1 MATIPRPVPDGFEAL
16 TDTISIYRPVASNHM
31 RSASLIVI
39 CSWMAALPK
48 HITKYTDQYK
58 KRFPSSTILV
68 IQSYWQD
75 VAASDE
81 KMISR
86 LALAVNTIIAHT
98 PLENNLLPQTG
109 GKDRVMLHSFSNGGA
124 TIANHLSIQLQQ
136 HRLQLEKQQPTRQLF
151 SRVILECTPSRP
163 NVSKSVKAISY
174 ALPKNFILR
183 TIGVLFLRC
192 YIFLGLLQCRVRG
205 VENMVDRI
213 RRRLNATSKAST
225 SAQSQKDGQLWNPAV
240 PRLYL
245 YSKGDEVVGWQD
257 VRDHAEEARREATF
271 ECVWE
276 EVFETAPHVSLP
288 REDFARYWGV
298 VERWMSG
305 EENTRT

>member
-1 MATIPRPVPDGFEAL
+1 
-16 TDTISIYRPVASNHM
+16 
-31 RSASLIVI
+31 
-39 CSWMAALPK
+39 
-48 HITKYTDQYK
+48 
-58 KRFPSSTILV
+58 
-68 IQSYWQD
+68 
-75 VAASDE
+75 
-81 KMISR
+81 
-86 LALAVNTIIAHT
+86 
-98 PLENNLLPQTG
+98 
-109 GKDRVMLHSFSNGGA
+109 MLHIFSNGGA

-136 HRLQLEKQQPTRQLF
+136 HRLQLEKQQPPRQLF

-183 TIGVLFLRC
+183 TLGVLFLRC

-213 RRRLNATSKAST
+213 RRRLNATSKAFTST
-225 SAQSQKDGQLWNPAV
+225 QSQKDGQLWNSTV

-271 ECVWE
+271 ECIRE

-288 REDFARYWGV
+288 REDFERYWGI